1 MKALILDIKRKE
13 WDKTTGMTFTDIDE
27 PTLEEGFTLNAG
39 GRELIQPTVT
49 STGMTLAQI
58 DAPTLEEGRTSGD
71 GGRVLI
77 KPIFTGF
84 CGSDKGIWFRHAFK
98 ELIFDSLETEDKDYR
113 VCGHELLGE
122 VVEAGSYAA
131 SHYGYRPGD
140 IVSAES
146 HIFCGLCHQCKIG
159 EEHVCANH
167 LIIGISTDGCF
178 AELVKLPAKELWRTD
193 TDLIRPE
200 VAAIQEPLGNA
211 VHACSRVDLRGKTVA
226 IFGCG
231 TIGLFAILV
240 ARSMGA
246 TTIIGI
252 DPNPQNLELAGR
264 LGVDQALKVF
274 KGSMGKKSVAPDP
287 EIVNQIQKTCHGE
300 GVDVAFEMSGSNQ
313 ALNTAIASTRA
324 GGDVILFG
332 LSSGAYRLPNF
343 EQIIMHG
350 KTMHGIVGRKVFQT
364 WYIVNNLLTSKGHGL
379 QDKIWEV
386 ILNKG
391 EGTVFPFHEF
401 DRDTF
406 EEAIKNNPKTILK
419 Y

>member
-1 MKALILDIKRKE
+1 MKALILVIKRGE
-13 WDKTTGMTFTDIDE
+13 WDTTTGMTFADVDQ
-27 PTLEEGFTLNAG
+27 PTLDEAN
-39 GRELIQPTVT
+39 IPN
-49 STGMTLAQI
+49 
-58 DAPTLEEGRTSGD
+58 D

-77 KPIFTGF
+77 KPIYTGF
-84 CGSDKGIWFRHAFK
+84 CGSDKGIWFRHAFADM
-98 ELIFDSLETEDKDYR
+98 IFDSLDSEGHSYR

-122 VVEAGSYAA
+122 VVETGSYAA
-131 SHYGYRPGD
+131 NYYGYRPGD

-178 AELVKLPAKELWRTD
+178 ADLVKLPAKELWRTD

-231 TIGLFAILV
+231 TIGLFAVLV

-264 LGVDQALKVF
+264 LGVDQALKVLVGSTG
-274 KGSMGKKSVAPDP
+274 KGSVAPDP
-287 EIVNQIQKTCHGE
+287 EIVNQIHKTCLGE

-332 LSSGAYRLPNF
+332 VSSGDYTLTDF
-343 EQIIMHG
+343 QQIIMLG
-350 KTMHGIVGRKVFQT
+350 KTLHSVVGRKVFQT
-364 WYIVNNLLTSKGHGL
+364 WFIMSNLLQSKGHDL
-379 QDKIWEV
+379 QDKIYDV

-391 EGTVFPFHEF
+391 EGTLFPFKNF
-401 DRDTF
+401 DK
-406 EEAIKNNPKTILK
+406 EAFAKAFQNHPKIILK
-419 Y
+419 F